1 MSEKLATGVPAQRP
15 VAARPASSLRRL
27 RGFTLIELMIVVA
40 VIAILATIVYPA
52 YENLIRS
59 VRRGDGRAAAH
70 AVALAQE
77 RFFTVNG
84 RYTDDDEE
92 LFPEGSSPFRGFKSE
107 KGYYTWG
114 VLATTT
120 TFVVTVD
127 GAADTTQSSDKE
139 NAVCDE
145 LTLDSGGKEGGSP
158 TSAAGGKCWPHEY
171 D

>member
-40 VIAILATIVYPA
+40 VMAILATIVYPA

-77 RFFTVNG
+77 RFFTVNSQ
-84 RYTDDDEE
+84 YTVTPASI
-92 LFPEGSSPFRGFKSE
+92 FPDTSSPFRQVCSGNECRSE
-107 KGYYTWG
+107 KGYYLWEVTLTSTG
-114 VLATTT
+114 
-120 TFVVTVD
+120 FVVGVEPRS
-127 GAADTTQSSDKE
+127 GTTQEDDGNCTS
-139 NAVCDE
+139 
-145 LTLDSGGKEGGSP
+145 LTLNSAGVQTGTADSGKEM
-158 TSAAGGKCWPHEY
+158 KCW
-171 D
+171 